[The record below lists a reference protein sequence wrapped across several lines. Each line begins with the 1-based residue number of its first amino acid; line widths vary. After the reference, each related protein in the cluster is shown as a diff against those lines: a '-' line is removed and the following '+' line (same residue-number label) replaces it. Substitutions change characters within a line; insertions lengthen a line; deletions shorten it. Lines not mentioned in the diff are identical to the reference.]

1 MEGIEKLWRE
11 IIAEMRKIIVEIVIE
26 IEKNIILKNLK
37 ENVIFVINMGIM
49 QEIVVNQEED
59 MQIQENHMDNIII
72 DIEEVEVEVGVGRG
86 IIIIHIEE
94 DLGEMN

>member
-1 MEGIEKLWRE
+1 MEEIKNLWRE
-11 IIAEMRKIIVEIVIE
+11 IVAEMRKIVEIVIE

-59 MQIQENHMDNIII
+59 IQIQENHMDNIV
-72 DIEEVEVEVGVGRG
+72 DIKEAEVEVGVDRG

-94 DLGEMN
+94 DLGEMK

>member
-1 MEGIEKLWRE
+1 
-11 IIAEMRKIIVEIVIE
+11 MRKIIVEIVIE

-59 MQIQENHMDNIII
+59 IQIQENHMDNIII
-72 DIEEVEVEVGVGRG
+72 DIEEVEAEVGRG
-86 IIIIHIEE
+86 ITIIHIEE